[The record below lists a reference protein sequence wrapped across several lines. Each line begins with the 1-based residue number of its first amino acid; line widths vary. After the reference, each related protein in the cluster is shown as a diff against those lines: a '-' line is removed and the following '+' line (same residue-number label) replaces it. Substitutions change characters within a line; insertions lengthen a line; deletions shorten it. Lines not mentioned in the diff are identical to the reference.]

1 LLYVFNNNSQNYA
14 EQRQFLMENFA
25 SKKKKSEIKSK
36 QANVITM
43 EGGA

>member
-1 LLYVFNNNSQNYA
+1 
-14 EQRQFLMENFA
+14 MENFA